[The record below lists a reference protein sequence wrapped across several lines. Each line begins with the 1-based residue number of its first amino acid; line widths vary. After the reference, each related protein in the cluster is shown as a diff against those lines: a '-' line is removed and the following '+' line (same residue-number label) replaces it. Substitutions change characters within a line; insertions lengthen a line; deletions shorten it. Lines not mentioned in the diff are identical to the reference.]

1 MSDIKL
7 NRSNDYYEKDFIMNS
22 VTIIIHN
29 CSPTPIIPMKQN
41 VDHSYILA
49 FMSEISTLFE
59 KESIH
64 YNFRHCMKH
73 ETIHIDSIQFKYF
86 PKEKGYI
93 VELGY
98 IRQIIDDEDIV
109 YDNKMKFCFNQEL
122 QNVIKKKSKLYF
134 ERNDETMTS
143 MEQKQRLN
151 VYVQNRLFSNTY
163 DILYV

>member
-1 MSDIKL
+1 MSAIKL
-7 NRSNDYYEKDFIMNS
+7 NRQTHYYEKDFMMNS
-22 VTIIIHN
+22 VTIVIHN
-29 CSPTPIIPMKQN
+29 CIPTSIIPMKQN
-41 VDHSYILA
+41 VDHSYILS
-49 FMSEISTLFE
+49 FMSEISALFE
-59 KESIH
+59 KETIQQ
-64 YNFRHCMKH
+64 NFYHCMKH

-98 IRQIIDDEDIV
+98 IRQIIDDADIV

-122 QNVIKKKSKLYF
+122 QNVIKKKSKVYF
-134 ERNDETMTS
+134 ERKDETMAS

-151 VYVQNRLFSNTY
+151 VYIQNRLYTDTY